1 MEIAWENILGHEE
14 QIARLRALRA
24 EDRLP
29 HALLFYGPEGVGK
42 LRVAQ
47 VLAAELL
54 CEGEGTRP
62 CGVCRQ
68 CRSLLQDAHPD
79 YYEIHPEGKTAKSTK
94 MIKIETIRA
103 MEADVERAPLQAD
116 QRVVV
121 IDDAEKMN
129 EAAENS
135 LLKTLEEP
143 KGAVHFILVTRAR
156 SSMLDTIRS
165 RCMNVGFGGIP
176 EMALAE
182 ALALHGIPKDAAT
195 ELAALSDGSFGRALA
210 LYEGGGLTLRDDAAA
225 FLMQL
230 SSFTVKQVFERG
242 TSMESWPREK
252 LMEWFL
258 YLGMLL
264 RDLLVLTED
273 GASPLLYHKDLRE
286 RLAACLPAFP
296 LPRIEALLVLVRAMN
311 RRLLANVNQR
321 LLLEGFF
328 LRAMEA

>member
-1 MEIAWENILGHEE
+1 MEIAWENILGHET
-14 QIARLRALRA
+14 QVARLRRLRA

-29 HALLFYGPEGVGK
+29 HALLLYGPDGVGK

-47 VLAAELL
+47 ALAAELL
-54 CEGEGTRP
+54 CAGEGKRP
-62 CGVCRQ
+62 CGACPQ
-68 CRSLLQDAHPD
+68 CRALRADAHPD
-79 YYEIHPEGKTAKSTK
+79 YYEIHPEAKAVK
-94 MIKIETIRA
+94 VIKIDTIRA
-103 MEADVERAPLQAD
+103 MQTRVARFPELAQR
-116 QRVVV
+116 RVVV
-121 IDDAEKMN
+121 IDEAETMN

-165 RCMNVGFGGIP
+165 RCMNVGFGSIPESELARALVLRGIP
-176 EMALAE
+176 EAT
-182 ALALHGIPKDAAT
+182 AT

-210 LYEGGGLTLRDDAAA
+210 LYADDGLAMRDDASA
-225 FLMQL
+225 FLEQL
-230 SSFTVKQVFERG
+230 RTFRPQDVFQK
-242 TSMESWPREK
+242 SAAMEKLPREK
-252 LMEWFL
+252 LAEWFL

-286 RLAACLPAFP
+286 RLAALMPSFP
-296 LPRIEALLVLVRAMN
+296 LPRIEAMLVLVRAMD